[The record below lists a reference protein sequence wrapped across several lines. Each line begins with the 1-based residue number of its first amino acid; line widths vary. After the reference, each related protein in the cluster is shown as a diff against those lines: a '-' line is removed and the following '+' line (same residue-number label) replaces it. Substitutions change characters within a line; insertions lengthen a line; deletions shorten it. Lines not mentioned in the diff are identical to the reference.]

1 MGVAVCGLK
10 FLQENDCWVADSQIL
25 IIVGFTWIERTKW
38 SYGIGRTFGKMKY
51 FTLKRTTY
59 INLQLANEEYMFF
72 YFKGGKGNRGS
83 KGGGGGRGEKVIFP
97 S

>member
-1 MGVAVCGLK
+1 MKSIC
-10 FLQENDCWVADSQIL
+10 FL
-25 IIVGFTWIERTKW
+25 
-38 SYGIGRTFGKMKY
+38 
-51 FTLKRTTY
+51 
-59 INLQLANEEYMFF
+59 

>member
-1 MGVAVCGLK
+1 M
-10 FLQENDCWVADSQIL
+10 ADSQIL

-59 INLQLANEEYMFF
+59 INLQLANEEYMFV

>member
-1 MGVAVCGLK
+1 M
-10 FLQENDCWVADSQIL
+10 ADSQIL

-51 FTLKRTTY
+51 FTLERTTY
-59 INLQLANEEYMFF
+59 INLQLPNEEYFF

>member
-1 MGVAVCGLK
+1 
-10 FLQENDCWVADSQIL
+10 
-25 IIVGFTWIERTKW
+25 
-38 SYGIGRTFGKMKY
+38 MKN
-51 FTLKRTTY
+51 
-59 INLQLANEEYMFF
+59 ICFF

>member
-1 MGVAVCGLK
+1 
-10 FLQENDCWVADSQIL
+10 
-25 IIVGFTWIERTKW
+25 
-38 SYGIGRTFGKMKY
+38 MKS
-51 FTLKRTTY
+51 TC
-59 INLQLANEEYMFF
+59 FF

>member
-1 MGVAVCGLK
+1 
-10 FLQENDCWVADSQIL
+10 
-25 IIVGFTWIERTKW
+25 
-38 SYGIGRTFGKMKY
+38 MKS
-51 FTLKRTTY
+51 
-59 INLQLANEEYMFF
+59 ICFF